1 MAGGDAAAA
10 AGTPGGQSS
19 LPTQE
24 VALATLHPNPRQ
36 PRTVF
41 DEAALAEL
49 ADSVKTNGLLQPILV
64 RPRASGGYEI
74 VAGERRYRAAIK
86 AGLLRVPV
94 VVRNLSDEEALALA
108 LVENLVR
115 ADIGPMET
123 ARALRRLM
131 DDFGW
136 TQDEAAKRIGKSRPA
151 VANVLRLL
159 ALPTPIQESV
169 ERGELSEGH
178 ARALL
183 MGDDRDRQKRV
194 WQMVRD
200 KGLSVREVERLMKQE
215 PAASTNAA
223 AVRAATTV
231 RLPPDLEA
239 VEERLRRALGTR
251 IKLTG
256 SAQQGRIEVAYFS
269 ADELDGL
276 IQRIEGQA
284 GREEEAAASS
294 PAPKRGSGRIQG
306 LLSSALPPPPPRST

>member
-1 MAGGDAAAA
+1 M
-10 AGTPGGQSS
+10 
-19 LPTQE
+19 
-24 VALATLHPNPRQ
+24 
-36 PRTVF
+36 
-41 DEAALAEL
+41 
-49 ADSVKTNGLLQPILV
+49 

-86 AGLLRVPV
+86 AGLSRVPV
-94 VVRNLSDEEALALA
+94 VVRNLSDEESLALA

-159 ALPTPIQESV
+159 ALPAPIQESV
-169 ERGELSEGH
+169 ERGEISEGH

-200 KGLSVREVERLMKQE
+200 KGLSVREVERLMKRE
-215 PAASTNAA
+215 PAASTNTA
-223 AVRAATTV
+223 AVRAATSV

-256 SAQQGRIEVAYFS
+256 NAQQGRIEIAYFS

-276 IQRIEGQA
+276 IQRIEGPEGQ
-284 GREEEAAASS
+284 EESAPSP

-306 LLSSALPPPPPRST
+306 LLSSALPPPPPPRST